1 LRSAFP
7 DGADD
12 KDMTSRIIT
21 RVAPGLLMGLVAA
34 AALPG
39 HHAMA
44 QAALPQPTSMGPV
57 VQGGNGNQAAQPSVA
72 GLPGS
77 RRSGPVNQGTIDST
91 LLSPNDELFDSIN
104 RGDITAARDALSR
117 GADLGA
123 TDAVGQTP
131 IDLSVSLARN
141 NITFLLVTLLHAGGG
156 DITDAQGPMA
166 QPPANTIG
174 LSSKDQKAVSTP
186 VGFFSAPQAP
196 KAKRY
201 QTVSTHPGYNG
212 TNVAESAP
220 AYASDSGSPNASAGF
235 VGFGA
240 NAQ

>member
-1 LRSAFP
+1 
-7 DGADD
+7 
-12 KDMTSRIIT
+12 M
-21 RVAPGLLMGLVAA
+21 RVAPGFLFGLIAA
-34 AALPG
+34 AVLPG
-39 HHAMA
+39 QQAMA

-57 VQGGNGNQAAQPSVA
+57 VQGGNGNQAGQPSVS
-72 GLPGS
+72 GLPGA
-77 RRSGPVNQGTIDST
+77 RKSGPVQQGTIDST
-91 LLSPNDELFDSIN
+91 LLSPNDELFDAIN

-141 NITFLLVTLLHAGGG
+141 NITFLLVTMLHAGGG

-166 QPPANTIG
+166 QPPANTLG

-186 VGFFSAPQAP
+186 VGFFSPPPASTT
-196 KAKRY
+196 KSVRTKRY
-201 QTVSTHPGYNG
+201 EAAAARSTS
-212 TNVAESAP
+212 SATTTP
-220 AYASDSGSPNASAGF
+220 AYAGGGGSPNAAAGF

>member
-1 LRSAFP
+1 
-7 DGADD
+7 
-12 KDMTSRIIT
+12 M
-21 RVAPGLLMGLVAA
+21 RVAPGLLLGLAAA
-34 AALPG
+34 AALPV
-39 HHAMA
+39 HAMA

-57 VQGGNGNQAAQPSVA
+57 VQGGSGNQASQPSVG
-72 GLPGS
+72 GLPGA
-77 RRSGPVNQGTIDST
+77 RKSGPIQQGTIDST
-91 LLSPNDELFDSIN
+91 LLSPNDELFDAIN

-117 GADLGA
+117 GADLST

-141 NITFLLVTLLHAGGG
+141 NITFLLVTMLHAGGG

-166 QPPANTIG
+166 QPPANTLG

-186 VGFFSAPQAP
+186 VGFFSPQPTAAA
-196 KAKRY
+196 KSIHTKRY
-201 QTVSTHPGYNG
+201 GTAAARSETVTSTP
-212 TNVAESAP
+212 P
-220 AYASDSGSPNASAGF
+220 AYAGGSGSPNASAGF

>member
-1 LRSAFP
+1 
-7 DGADD
+7 
-12 KDMTSRIIT
+12 MTSRMIT
-21 RVAPGLLMGLVAA
+21 RVVPGLLMGLFAT
-34 AALPG
+34 AALPV

-44 QAALPQPTSMGPV
+44 QAALPSPNSMGPV
-57 VQGGNGNQAAQPSVA
+57 VQGGNGGQTAQPSVA
-72 GLPGS
+72 GLPGA
-77 RRSGPVNQGTIDST
+77 RKAGPVQQSTVDAT
-91 LLSPNDELFDSIN
+91 LLSPNDELFDAIN
-104 RGDITAARDALSR
+104 RGDIAAARDALSR

-174 LSSKDQKAVSTP
+174 LSSKDQKIVNAPT
-186 VGFFSAPQAP
+186 GFFSAPHAAAAT
-196 KAKRY
+196 KKTRY
-201 QTVSTHPGYNG
+201 QTVAAHPA
-212 TNVAESAP
+212 TESAAAP
-220 AYASDSGSPNASAGF
+220 AYSSGSGSPNSSAGF

>member
-1 LRSAFP
+1 
-7 DGADD
+7 
-12 KDMTSRIIT
+12 MTSRIIM
-21 RVAPGLLMGLVAA
+21 RVAPGLLFGLVAA
-34 AALPG
+34 ASLPG
-39 HHAMA
+39 HQAMA

-57 VQGGNGNQAAQPSVA
+57 VQGGNGNQAGQPSVG
-72 GLPGS
+72 GLPGA
-77 RRSGPVNQGTIDST
+77 RKSGPVQQGTIDST
-91 LLSPNDELFDSIN
+91 LLSPNDELFDAIN

-117 GADLGA
+117 GADLSA

-131 IDLSVSLARN
+131 VDLSVSLARN

-166 QPPANTIG
+166 QPPANTLG

-186 VGFFSAPQAP
+186 VGFFSPPPTAAT
-196 KAKRY
+196 KSTRTKRY
-201 QTVSTHPGYNG
+201 EPAAARSATSSST
-212 TNVAESAP
+212 TS
-220 AYASDSGSPNASAGF
+220 AYAGGGGSPNAAAGF